1 MPCRVCQS
9 ETDVKGL
16 LHRCSEKTC
25 YAVYWDKFAVKRLV
39 KENKETSKEA
49 SPDWLTSILKEAKV
63 PGFKRG
69 EYYVYTIKLRKNL
82 PKNTSAKRQMKMPNN
97 GSGRFYVGMTG
108 LHPYERYLNHIRG
121 YKASWAA
128 NKMAITMTGFE
139 GPMTREEAEA
149 REPARAQELRDE
161 GYDVHSN

>member
-1 MPCRVCQS
+1 MSCRVCKS
-9 ETDVKGL
+9 ETDIKGL
-16 LHRCSEKTC
+16 LHRCSKKTC
-25 YAVYWDKFAVKRLV
+25 GAVYWNKFAVKRLV

-49 SPDWLTSILKEAKV
+49 SPDWLTSLLKEAEV
-63 PGFKRG
+63 PGFKRD

-82 PKNTSAKRQMKMPNN
+82 PRYISARRQARMPNN

-121 YKASWAA
+121 YKASWAVK
-128 NKMAITMTGFE
+128 KMALTMTGFE
-139 GPMTREEAEA
+139 GPMTREEAET
-149 REPARAQELRDE
+149 REPERAQELRDE